1 MDTKRTYNIFLT
13 SILFLSAMGFSQSNV
28 NELFAAGINDAEK
41 FSDSYFGPVSEG
53 AIYSLSN
60 GWYNSADS
68 KPLGGF
74 EISIIGNM
82 TSFKNKEDKKS
93 FVLNTSDYENLQFVD
108 GSSSR
113 PVSTALGD
121 LEGIRVFVE
130 GDVGPITTREEF
142 ELPTGLASENINFIP
157 TAFLQVSVGL
167 IKGLEVKARFLPKI
181 DTDDVALG
189 LYGVGL
195 QYDFS
200 KLLPAD
206 KILPVALSAVVG
218 YTQLNATYD
227 FTNSNIVD
235 GSDQKIDVDIN
246 VLTFQAIASTK
257 LPIINFYGGIG
268 YVSGKST
275 TDILGTY
282 SVQSGPFQETYIDPF
297 SLTRKA
303 SGVSG
308 TLGAK
313 LKLGFFR
320 LHADYSLAEFNNL
333 TLGVNFGF
341 R

>member
-1 MDTKRTYNIFLT
+1 MKYILLT
-13 SILFLSAMGFSQSNV
+13 GILILSAFGYSQSNV

-41 FSDSYFGPVSEG
+41 FTDNYFGPVSEG

-82 TSFKNKEDKKS
+82 TSFKNKEEKKS
-93 FVLNTSDYENLQFVD
+93 FVLNTADYENLQFVD
-108 GSSSR
+108 GSSSQ

-130 GDVGPITTREEF
+130 GELAPGVTTREEF

-157 TAFLQVSVGL
+157 TAFLQLSVGL
-167 IKGLEVKARFLPKI
+167 VKGLEVKARFLPKI
-181 DTDDVALG
+181 DTEDVAIG

-218 YTQLNATYD
+218 FTQLNATYD

-235 GSDQKIDVDIN
+235 GSDQKIDVDMN

-275 TDILGTY
+275 TDVLGTY
-282 SVQSGPFQETYIDPF
+282 RVQSGPFQETYEDPF
-297 SLTRKA
+297 SLSRKA

-333 TLGVNFGF
+333 TVGVNFGF

>member
-1 MDTKRTYNIFLT
+1 MKYLFLT
-13 SILFLSAMGFSQSNV
+13 GILFLSAIGYSQSNV

-41 FSDSYFGPVSEG
+41 FSDNYFGPVSEG
-53 AIYSLSN
+53 AIYSLAN

-74 EISIIGNM
+74 EISVIGNM

-93 FVLNTSDYENLQFVD
+93 FVLNTADYENLQFVD
-108 GSSSR
+108 GSSSK

-130 GDVGPITTREEF
+130 GEVGPLTTREEF

-181 DTDDVALG
+181 DTDDVAIG

-206 KILPVALSAVVG
+206 KILPVALSGVIG
-218 YTQLNATYD
+218 FTQLNATYD

-235 GSDQKIDVDIN
+235 GSDQKIDVDMN

-257 LPIINFYGGIG
+257 LPVINFYGGVG

-275 TDILGTY
+275 TDVLGTY
-282 SVQSGPFQETYIDPF
+282 RVQSGPFQETYVDPF

-308 TLGAK
+308 TVGAK

-333 TLGVNFGF
+333 TIGVNFGF

>member
-1 MDTKRTYNIFLT
+1 MKYIFLIG
-13 SILFLSAMGFSQSNV
+13 ILFLSVAGFSQSNV

-60 GWYNSADS
+60 GWYNTADS

-82 TSFKNKEDKKS
+82 TSFKNKEDKKT
-93 FVLNTSDYENLQFVD
+93 FVLNTADYENLQFVD
-108 GSSSR
+108 GSTTK

-121 LEGIRVFVE
+121 LEGINVFVE
-130 GDVGPITTREEF
+130 ADVLGVPTREEF

-157 TAFLQVSVGL
+157 SAFLQVSVGL
-167 IKGLEVKARFLPKI
+167 VKGLEVKARFLPKI
-181 DTDDVALG
+181 DTEEVALG
-189 LYGVGL
+189 LYGAGL

-206 KILPVALSAVVG
+206 KILPVALSAVIG
-218 YTQLNATYD
+218 YTHLNATYD
-227 FTNSNIVD
+227 FTDSNIVD

-246 VLTFQAIASTK
+246 VLTVQALASTK
-257 LPIINFYGGIG
+257 LPVINFYGGIG

-275 TDILGTY
+275 TDVLGTY
-282 SVQSGPFQETYIDPF
+282 NVQSGPFQETYVDPF
-297 SLTRKA
+297 TLTRKA

-333 TLGVNFGF
+333 TVGVNFGF

>member
-1 MDTKRTYNIFLT
+1 MKCIFL
-13 SILFLSAMGFSQSNV
+13 IGVLFISVTGFSQSNL

-53 AIYSLSN
+53 AIYSLAN

-82 TSFKNKEDKKS
+82 TSFKNKGDKKT
-93 FVLNTSDYENLQFVD
+93 FVLNTAEYENLQFLD
-108 GSSSR
+108 GSTSK

-130 GDVGPITTREEF
+130 GEVGPITTREEF

-157 TAFLQVSVGL
+157 SAFLQLSVGL
-167 IKGLEVKARFLPKI
+167 VKGLEVKARFLPKI
-181 DTDDVALG
+181 DTEDVALG
-189 LYGVGL
+189 LYGAGL

-218 YTQLNATYD
+218 YTHLNASYD
-227 FTNSNIVD
+227 FTDSNIVD
-235 GSDQKIDVDIN
+235 GSDQKIDVDMN
-246 VLTFQAIASTK
+246 VISVQAVASTK
-257 LPIINFYGGIG
+257 LPVVNFYGAIG

-275 TDILGTY
+275 TDVLGTY
-282 SVQSGPFQETYIDPF
+282 RVQSGPFQETYIDPF
-297 SLTRKA
+297 SLTKKA

>member
-1 MDTKRTYNIFLT
+1 MKYIFLT
-13 SILFLSAMGFSQSNV
+13 GILFLSAAGFSQSNV
-28 NELFAAGINDAEK
+28 NELFAAGEDDAER
-41 FSDSYFGPVSEG
+41 FVDSYLGPVSEG
-53 AIYSLSN
+53 AIYGLSN

-82 TSFKNKEDKKS
+82 TSFKNKEDKKT
-93 FVLNTSDYENLQFVD
+93 FVLNTADYENLQFVD
-108 GSSSR
+108 GSSSK

-121 LEGIRVFVE
+121 LEGIDVFVE
-130 GDVGPITTREEF
+130 GELAPGVTTREEF

-157 TAFLQVSVGL
+157 SAFLQVSVGL
-167 IKGLEVKARFLPKI
+167 VKGLEVKARFLPKI
-181 DTDDVALG
+181 DTEDVALG
-189 LYGVGL
+189 LYGAGL

-206 KILPVALSAVVG
+206 KVLPVALSAVVG
-218 YTQLNATYD
+218 YTHLNATYD
-227 FTNSNIVD
+227 FTDSNIVD
-235 GSDQKIDVDIN
+235 GSGQKIDVDIN
-246 VLTFQAIASTK
+246 VLTVQALASTK
-257 LPIINFYGGIG
+257 LPVINFYGGIG

-275 TDILGTY
+275 TDVLGTY
-282 SVQSGPFQETYIDPF
+282 NVQSGPFQETYVDPF

-308 TLGAK
+308 TLGVK

-333 TLGVNFGF
+333 TVGVNFGF

>member
-1 MDTKRTYNIFLT
+1 MKYIFFTAL
-13 SILFLSAMGFSQSNV
+13 LLSSVLGYSQSNV
-28 NELFAAGINDAEK
+28 NEVFAAGVEDAER

-53 AIYSLSN
+53 AIYSLAN
-60 GWYNSADS
+60 GWYNSADA

-93 FVLNTSDYENLQFVD
+93 FVLNTADYENLQFVD
-108 GSSSR
+108 GSTSK

-130 GDVGPITTREEF
+130 GEVGPITTREEF

-157 TAFLQVSVGL
+157 TGFVQVSVGL
-167 IKGLEVKARFLPKI
+167 VKGLEVKARFLPKI
-181 DTDDVALG
+181 DTEDVGFG
-189 LYGVGL
+189 LYGAGL
-195 QYDFS
+195 QYDFT

-206 KILPVALSAVVG
+206 NLLPVALSAVAG
-218 YTQLNATYD
+218 YTHLDASYD

-235 GSDQKIDVDIN
+235 GSDQRVEVDMN
-246 VLTFQAIASTK
+246 VWSFQAVASTK
-257 LPIINFYGGIG
+257 LPVINFYGGLG
-268 YVSGKST
+268 YVSGNST
-275 TDILGTY
+275 TDVLGTY
-282 SVQSGPFQETYIDPF
+282 RVQSGPFQETYTDPF

-303 SGVSG
+303 SGVVG

-313 LKLGFFR
+313 LKIGFFR
-320 LHADYSLAEFNNL
+320 LNADYSFAEFNNL
-333 TLGVNFGF
+333 TVGVNFGF

>member
-1 MDTKRTYNIFLT
+1 MKYLFLT
-13 SILFLSAMGFSQSNV
+13 GVLLLSAVGYSQSNV

-41 FSDSYFGPVSEG
+41 FTDSYFGPVSEA
-53 AIYSLSN
+53 AIYSLAN

-93 FVLNTSDYENLQFVD
+93 FVLNTADYENLQFVD
-108 GSSSR
+108 GSSSQ

-130 GDVGPITTREEF
+130 GEVGPLTTREEF

-181 DTDDVALG
+181 ATDDVAIG

-235 GSDQKIDVDIN
+235 GSDQKIDVDMN
-246 VLTFQAIASTK
+246 VLSVQAIASTK

-275 TDILGTY
+275 TDVLGTY
-282 SVQSGPFQETYIDPF
+282 RVQSGPFQETYIDPF

-333 TLGVNFGF
+333 TIGVNFGF

>member
-1 MDTKRTYNIFLT
+1 MKYIFLT
-13 SILFLSAMGFSQSNV
+13 SILFLSALGFSQSNV

-93 FVLNTSDYENLQFVD
+93 FVINTSDYENLQFVD
-108 GSSSR
+108 GSSSK

-235 GSDQKIDVDIN
+235 GSDQKIDVDMN

-282 SVQSGPFQETYIDPF
+282 SVQSGPFQETYVDPF

>member
-1 MDTKRTYNIFLT
+1 MKY
-13 SILFLSAMGFSQSNV
+13 LFLIGVLFTSVAGFAQSNV
-28 NELFAAGINDAEK
+28 NELFAAGIGDAEK
-41 FSDSYFGPVSEG
+41 FSDSYFGPMSEG

-60 GWYNSADS
+60 GWYNTADS

-82 TSFKNKEDKKS
+82 TSFKNKNDKKT
-93 FVLNTSDYENLQFVD
+93 FVLNTADYDNLQFVD

-113 PVSTALGD
+113 SVSTALGD
-121 LEGIRVFVE
+121 LEGIDVFVE
-130 GDVGPITTREEF
+130 GQVLGVTTREEF

-167 IKGLEVKARFLPKI
+167 VKGLEIKARFLPKI
-181 DTDDVALG
+181 DTEDVALG
-189 LYGVGL
+189 LYGAGL

-218 YTQLNATYD
+218 YTHLNASYD
-227 FTNSNIVD
+227 FTDSNIVD
-235 GSDQKIDVDIN
+235 GSDQKIEVDMN
-246 VLTFQAIASTK
+246 VLTVQAVASTK
-257 LPIINFYGGIG
+257 LPIINFYGGVG

-275 TDILGTY
+275 TDVLGTY
-282 SVQSGPFQETYIDPF
+282 NVQSGPFQNSYVDPF
-297 SLTRKA
+297 TLTRKA

-333 TLGVNFGF
+333 TVGVNFGF

>member
-1 MDTKRTYNIFLT
+1 MKYLFLT
-13 SILFLSAMGFSQSNV
+13 GVLLLSAVGYSQSNV

-41 FSDSYFGPVSEG
+41 FTDSYFGPVSEA
-53 AIYSLSN
+53 AIYSLAN

-93 FVLNTSDYENLQFVD
+93 FVLNTADYENLQFVD
-108 GSSSR
+108 GSSSK

-130 GDVGPITTREEF
+130 GEVGPLTTREEF

-157 TAFLQVSVGL
+157 TAFLQLSVGL

-181 DTDDVALG
+181 ATDDVAIG

-235 GSDQKIDVDIN
+235 GSDQKIDVDMN
-246 VLTFQAIASTK
+246 VLSVQAIASTK

-275 TDILGTY
+275 TDVLGTY
-282 SVQSGPFQETYIDPF
+282 RVQSGPFQETYIDPF

-333 TLGVNFGF
+333 TIGVNFGF